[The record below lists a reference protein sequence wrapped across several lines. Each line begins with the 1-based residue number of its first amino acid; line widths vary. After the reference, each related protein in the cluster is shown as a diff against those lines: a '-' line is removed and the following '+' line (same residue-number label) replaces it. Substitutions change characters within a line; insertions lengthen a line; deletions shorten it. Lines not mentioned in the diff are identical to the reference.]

1 MEFKRTLLASS
12 ALALF
17 AGAQQ
22 AQAGDLYLSV
32 FGGANFQPQSS
43 SSFFTGKLSQTFTG
57 TTTIFEPDTGFVL
70 GGAVGT
76 SLDKWA
82 KGLRVEAEVS
92 YRRNDVG
99 GIWALAQGGEG
110 GGEGVDTV
118 GIGVVDSNTSNFAVM
133 ANLWYD
139 IDIGN
144 KVRPYIGGG
153 VGWARARRD
162 GAIAANLLFLTGGG
176 EVGGTSSTG
185 TQFQQERNGFAWQL
199 GVGFNYEVAPG
210 VDVGLGYRYFQGPKL
225 PGFTPGGE
233 FGGEFSI
240 PTEDNENHAVQAN
253 ITVKID

>member
-1 MEFKRTLLASS
+1 MEFKRALLASS

-17 AGAQQ
+17 AGAQE
-22 AQAGDLYLSV
+22 AQAGGLYLSV
-32 FGGANFQPQSS
+32 FGGANFQPDSS
-43 SSFFTGKLSQTFTG
+43 TSFFTGKLSQTFTASS
-57 TTTIFEPDTGFVL
+57 TIFEPDTGFVL

-99 GIWALAQGGEG
+99 GAWGFRSGGEG
-110 GGEGVDTV
+110 GEGAGL
-118 GIGVVDSNTSNFAVM
+118 GIVDSNTSNFAIL

-144 KVRPYIGGG
+144 KVRPYVGGG

-162 GAIAANLLFLTGGG
+162 GAIQATVDTDLGG
-176 EVGGTSSTG
+176 EGGTFTTSALY
-185 TQFQQERNGFAWQL
+185 QQERNGFAWQL
-199 GVGFNYEVAPG
+199 GAGFNYEVSPG
-210 VDVGLGYRYFQGPKL
+210 VDVGLGYRFFKGPKL
-225 PGFTPGGE
+225 PAFLASGGESGGE
-233 FGGEFSI
+233 FGI

-253 ITVKID
+253 ITIKIDP